1 MSLQGLIS
9 GSECAV
15 PFNPLSQ
22 VLKHTEGDRSL
33 QQDRVV
39 GPSSASLRHLPS
51 TSTPAAERD
60 LALARQFFDGNVQA
74 LNSGHPARGHH
85 HIPPQIGRLMDAA
98 PRAGPD
104 LTKAWNEIGDRQS
117 VQNQIFQGYIGHGQD
132 PPWAA
137 EFNAIPGVTVLGS
150 VQNGAQHRLDF
161 LQMPYMTSG
170 LYGGSIPYG
179 MLGSSVNASLDPLQ
193 GIDKGKG
200 KSKEIDFDAAFAQA
214 AASVISTQTENARI
228 VEVDENISNLA
239 DSLQDTRLEGEPD
252 KSNEASTWNFGP
264 SSKLDAAEMSR
275 QIQEANALATPL
287 FEDDFEFDYDA
298 MMQGAWRD
306 GLGDFDIPR
315 EDRIKFTGDGL
326 PILEPYIF
334 ERENKYIDPSSSR
347 SALQEAKTLLEQNG
361 SLSEVAL
368 LLEAAIQQ
376 GELGEGGYEA
386 WLLLGETRSMD
397 EREDAAM
404 RALLE
409 GTKQAEQVGASGE
422 GMLSLAISF
431 TNESYERASHTM
443 LLRWLRARFPS
454 YEIPQE
460 AWKSLTQSSWHSHER
475 VTEVF
480 LNLARE
486 QYSRGEMD
494 PDVQIALGVLF
505 YTNNDYARAKDCFE
519 AALTI
524 RPKDYLLWNRL
535 GSSLSNGNKPEEAL
549 GAYRE
554 ALQLRPTYTRAI
566 YNVGVACSY
575 LASDQSDG

>member
-1 MSLQGLIS
+1 
-9 GSECAV
+9 
-15 PFNPLSQ
+15 
-22 VLKHTEGDRSL
+22 
-33 QQDRVV
+33 
-39 GPSSASLRHLPS
+39 
-51 TSTPAAERD
+51 
-60 LALARQFFDGNVQA
+60 
-74 LNSGHPARGHH
+74 
-85 HIPPQIGRLMDAA
+85 
-98 PRAGPD
+98 
-104 LTKAWNEIGDRQS
+104 
-117 VQNQIFQGYIGHGQD
+117 
-132 PPWAA
+132 
-137 EFNAIPGVTVLGS
+137 
-150 VQNGAQHRLDF
+150 
-161 LQMPYMTSG
+161 MTSG

-228 VEVDENISNLA
+228 VEVDESISNLA

-264 SSKLDAAEMSR
+264 SSKLDAAEFVVITYRLSSWLVADNIVYLRMSR

-334 ERENKYIDPSSSR
+334 GSCSQSRLRRPVIDYTDPSYTTERENKYIDPSSSR

-422 GMLSLAISF
+422 GMLVSPIF
-431 TNESYERASHTM
+431 
-443 LLRWLRARFPS
+443 
-454 YEIPQE
+454 
-460 AWKSLTQSSWHSHER
+460 
-475 VTEVF
+475 
-480 LNLARE
+480 
-486 QYSRGEMD
+486 
-494 PDVQIALGVLF
+494 
-505 YTNNDYARAKDCFE
+505 
-519 AALTI
+519 
-524 RPKDYLLWNRL
+524 
-535 GSSLSNGNKPEEAL
+535 SLS
-549 GAYRE
+549 
-554 ALQLRPTYTRAI
+554 PTFIDLLIT
-566 YNVGVACSY
+566 
-575 LASDQSDG
+575 